1 MLQNLRLARYCRTL
15 AMLPLLLLCLPAGAA
30 EIRVMLTSAFSRPY
44 DALIPAFEK
53 ASGHKVV
60 TSYALPP
67 ALVQRMDAGEAF
79 DVMVLSYDV
88 EGLIRQGKL
97 QQGSRTVFGR
107 SGVGVAIRA
116 GSPKPEFNSVEAFK
130 RSLLAA
136 KTIGTSGEGSSGRF
150 VAGLIERLGIAE
162 QVRPKIRSGG
172 PGESARM
179 LARGDVDFVV
189 SGLPPLL
196 GTPNIQWLG
205 YIPAE
210 IQSWVVFS
218 GGLNARLN
226 ADAAEPARAL
236 LRHLT
241 STEAVKLYQ
250 ENGIDPV
257 TP

>member
-1 MLQNLRLARYCRTL
+1 
-15 AMLPLLLLCLPAGAA
+15 
-30 EIRVMLTSAFSRPY
+30 
-44 DALIPAFEK
+44 
-53 ASGHKVV
+53 
-60 TSYALPP
+60 
-67 ALVQRMDAGEAF
+67 
-79 DVMVLSYDV
+79 LS
-88 EGLIRQGKL
+88 
-97 QQGSRTVFGR
+97 
-107 SGVGVAIRA
+107 
-116 GSPKPEFNSVEAFK
+116 
-130 RSLLAA
+130 A

-172 PGESARM
+172 PGVYARI

-218 GGLNARLN
+218 GALNAKLS

-241 STEAVKLYQ
+241 SAEAVKLYQ

>member
-15 AMLPLLLLCLPAGAA
+15 AVLPLLLLCLPSGAA
-30 EIRVMLTSAFSRPY
+30 EIRVMLSSAFSRPY

-53 ASGHKVV
+53 ASGHKVM

-79 DVMVLSYDV
+79 DVMILSYDV

-97 QQGSRTVFGR
+97 MPGSRTVFGR

-162 QVRPKIRSGG
+162 QVRPTAPMICV
-172 PGESARM
+172 E
-179 LARGDVDFVV
+179 
-189 SGLPPLL
+189 
-196 GTPNIQWLG
+196 
-205 YIPAE
+205 
-210 IQSWVVFS
+210 
-218 GGLNARLN
+218 
-226 ADAAEPARAL
+226 ADGWCPYATTAA
-236 LRHLT
+236 
-241 STEAVKLYQ
+241 ST
-250 ENGIDPV
+250 GFR
-257 TP
+257 

>member
-1 MLQNLRLARYCRTL
+1 
-15 AMLPLLLLCLPAGAA
+15 
-30 EIRVMLTSAFSRPY
+30 
-44 DALIPAFEK
+44 
-53 ASGHKVV
+53 
-60 TSYALPP
+60 
-67 ALVQRMDAGEAF
+67 
-79 DVMVLSYDV
+79 
-88 EGLIRQGKL
+88 
-97 QQGSRTVFGR
+97 
-107 SGVGVAIRA
+107 
-116 GSPKPEFNSVEAFK
+116 
-130 RSLLAA
+130 
-136 KTIGTSGEGSSGRF
+136 
-150 VAGLIERLGIAE
+150 
-162 QVRPKIRSGG
+162 
-172 PGESARM
+172 M

-218 GGLNARLN
+218 GALNAKLS

-241 STEAVKLYQ
+241 SAEAVKLYQ